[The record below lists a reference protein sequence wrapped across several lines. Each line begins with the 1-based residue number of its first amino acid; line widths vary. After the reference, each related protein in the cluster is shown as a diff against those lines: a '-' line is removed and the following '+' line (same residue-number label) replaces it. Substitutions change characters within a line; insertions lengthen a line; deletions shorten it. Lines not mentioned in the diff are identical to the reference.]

1 MINNVI
7 FAKAIAPIINV
18 DSNKYGWQTMIFDM
32 HKLATIGNAIA
43 ITTIMDNSNFK
54 ANDLFNDFVASR
66 YRLFKN
72 DCICFI
78 VTRLN
83 NFIFL
88 VIHPAGDKSIKIIL
102 Q

>member
-1 MINNVI
+1 
-7 FAKAIAPIINV
+7 
-18 DSNKYGWQTMIFDM
+18 M

-54 ANDLFNDFVASR
+54 VNDRFKDCIASR

-72 DCICFI
+72 ACIGFI
-78 VTRLN
+78 VKHPN

-88 VIHPAGDKSIKIIL
+88 VIHPAGD
-102 Q
+102 